1 MVSGEDLW
9 EDLSDSD
16 ASEVKVS
23 SKPPNISVKNKQK
36 QHYSAVIQ
44 RRINALKVLQLQN
57 KVMETKVII
66 PVTKDLFNIMYF
78 LQKDDI
84 MLHFTLTGSSDITGF
99 QCLLFCLLGKWFSSV
114 SIALLTLLGFTF

>member
-23 SKPPNISVKNKQK
+23 SKPPKISVKNKQK

-84 MLHFTLTGSSDITGF
+84 MLHFT
-99 QCLLFCLLGKWFSSV
+99 QK
-114 SIALLTLLGFTF
+114 